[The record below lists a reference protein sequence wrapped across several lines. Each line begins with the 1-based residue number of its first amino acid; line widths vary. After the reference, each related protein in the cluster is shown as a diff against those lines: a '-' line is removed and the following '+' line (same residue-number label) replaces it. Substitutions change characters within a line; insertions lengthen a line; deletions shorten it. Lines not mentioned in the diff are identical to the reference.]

1 MQIFIKINKLLL
13 LQLFLLCFVSSYTQS
28 YTQIDSWPIE
38 TNQKIKSF
46 LNSTSIIKERKVAVF
61 DCDGTLFGQVPHY
74 LADEAMYAFAKER
87 YANRNDS
94 ISKAKMTI
102 IKHLSEGDNVGVEY
116 VTNRIKFFSGLSPE
130 EMEAIGNHY
139 FHDKYQTKFYSEM
152 RELLANLEA
161 YGFEIWVLTASPE
174 VLYQK
179 FVSENLGIP
188 VNRIIGV
195 KSVVSDGKV
204 TDHMVHPIPQDY
216 GKAEAIQTV
225 IKARP
230 LFVGGNSR
238 GDLEMMNE
246 SIGIKMIVNP
256 DDSKVEKGEHAGV
269 MDGYTVKNYWDNY
282 GGLTVYCNDIPENAY
297 TYISQERHIKP
308 NKSNPKVK
316 Q

>member
-1 MQIFIKINKLLL
+1 MQFLIKFNKLPV
-13 LQLFLLCFVSSYTQS
+13 LQFFLLCVVTTYSQS
-28 YTQIDSWPIE
+28 YKQIESWPLE
-38 TNQKIKSF
+38 TNQKIRSF
-46 LNSTSIIKERKVAVF
+46 LNASLIIKERKVAVF
-61 DCDGTLFGQVPHY
+61 DCDGTLLGQAPHY
-74 LADEAMYAFAKER
+74 LADEAMYALAKER

-94 ISKAKMTI
+94 ISKAKMAI
-102 IKHLSEGDNVGVEY
+102 IERLSTGDNVGMAY

-130 EMEAIGNHY
+130 EMEAIGDYY
-139 FHDKYQTKFYSEM
+139 FHEKYQTKFYPEM
-152 RELLANLEA
+152 LELLANLEA

-188 VNRIIGV
+188 VYRILGV
-195 KSVVSDGKV
+195 KSVVSNGKI
-204 TDHMVHPIPQDY
+204 TDHMVYPIPQDY

-256 DDSKVEKGEHAGV
+256 DSGKVEKGEHSGA
-269 MDGYTVKNYWDNY
+269 MNGYTVKEYWDIY
-282 GGLTVYCNDIPENAY
+282 GGLSVYCNDVPEKAY
-297 TYISQERHIKP
+297 HYISQERHIKP

-316 Q
+316 L

>member
-1 MQIFIKINKLLL
+1 MQFFLKINKILF
-13 LQLFLLCFVSSYTQS
+13 LQLFLLCFVTAYTQS
-28 YTQIDSWPIE
+28 YTHIDSWPIE

-74 LADEAMYAFAKER
+74 LADEAMYSFAKER

-94 ISKAKMTI
+94 ISKAKMAI
-102 IKHLSEGDNVGVEY
+102 INNLSSGDNVGMEY
-116 VTNRIKFFSGLSPE
+116 VMNRIKFFSGLSPE

-139 FHDKYQTKFYSEM
+139 FIDKYQTKFYPEM

-188 VNRIIGV
+188 INRIIGV
-195 KSVVSDGKV
+195 KSVVSHGKV
-204 TDHMVHPIPQDY
+204 TDHMVYPIPQDY

-230 LFVGGNSR
+230 LFVAGNSR

-256 DDSKVEKGEHAGV
+256 DDSKVEIGEHSGA
-269 MDGYTVKNYWDNY
+269 MDGYTVKNYWDNNS
-282 GGLTVYCNDIPENAY
+282 GITVYCNDTSENTNKY
-297 TYISQERHIKP
+297 VSQERNIKP
-308 NKSNPKVK
+308 NRSNPKVNH
-316 Q
+316 